1 MNKKLKAVISLA
13 AGCVMVL
20 SSACASAETG
30 EKKEQNMETES
41 VNVYKTIEQHNPVM
55 VQRFG
60 ADPWAMVYNG
70 RVYLYMTGDE
80 PVTKNGSKPKTN
92 DYANIVTIRILSSD
106 DLVNWTDHGS
116 VCAAAPQD
124 GL

>member
-1 MNKKLKAVISLA
+1 MNQRLKAAISLA
-13 AGCVMVL
+13 AGCVMML
-20 SSACASAETG
+20 SCVCAGAESG
-30 EKKEQNMETES
+30 ANQEQNRGSES
-41 VNVYKTIEQHNPVM
+41 VNVYKTLDQHNPVM

-92 DYANIVTIRILSSD
+92 DYANIVTIRVLSSD
-106 DLVNWTDHGS
+106 DLVNWTDHG
-116 VCAAAPQD
+116 ALQD
-124 GL
+124 GP